1 MTAKNGILLRGQYH
15 VTVHIVDEFV
25 DPESFIQ
32 EDTIS
37 IPMITFSYTVL
48 LTVEDVDPDL
58 TPFHHPSEQ
67 WQRLVVDGLC
77 YHIHLL
83 SISGQTP
90 HILGLQNGLT
100 RGGVERDARIRYIC
114 RNRFQRVPQGV
125 IASRERR
132 PGIHDEHGQT
142 ASAPSITITK
152 NGGRSVVGEGIKIG
166 QPSIEVGFVRAER
179 IVNFFVI
186 VIFGIVNSISY
197 GCRGRSLDWIT
208 GSSSIPRNAVQ

>member
-25 DPESFIQ
+25 DPEFFIE
-32 EDTIS
+32 EDNIP

-67 WQRLVVDGLC
+67 WQRLGVDGLC

-83 SISGQTP
+83 SISGLTP

-100 RGGVERDARIRYIC
+100 RGGVECDARIRYIG

-132 PGIHDEHGQT
+132 AGIHDKHGQT
-142 ASAPSITITK
+142 ASAPSIIIK
-152 NGGRSVVGEGIKIG
+152 NGGRSVVGKGIKIE
-166 QPSIEVGFVRAER
+166 QPSIEVGFVRAKR
-179 IVNFFVI
+179 IVNFFVV
-186 VIFGIVNSISY
+186 VIFGIVHSISY
-197 GCRGRSLDWIT
+197 GCRGRSLD
-208 GSSSIPRNAVQ
+208 